1 MDATNSVMI
10 GFSLAASLLDS
21 MGEKEE
27 FVACVRWRPRFSNG
41 VRRRWATRESRGGE
55 GAREGGRVYIIIMS
69 EQVEVLKRAL
79 SLCTTRILL
88 TTRQGG
94 KKWFE
99 KSWANEKDSDVM
111 LRGDAFGFMPH
122 DH

>member
-27 FVACVRWRPRFSNG
+27 FVACVPAPAARADRFSNG
-41 VRRRWATRESRGGE
+41 VRRRWATRESRGAWRRGS
-55 GAREGGRVYIIIMS
+55 EGGRVYIIIMS

-94 KKWFE
+94 KK
-99 KSWANEKDSDVM
+99 
-111 LRGDAFGFMPH
+111 
-122 DH
+122 

>member
-1 MDATNSVMI
+1 MCD
-10 GFSLAASLLDS
+10 GGAARADEPLFKWSEKK
-21 MGEKEE
+21 MGDPREPRR
-27 FVACVRWRPRFSNG
+27 VAE
-41 VRRRWATRESRGGE
+41 RER
-55 GAREGGRVYIIIMS
+55 AREGGRVYIIIMS

-111 LRGDAFGFMPH
+111 LRQDAFGFMPH